1 MSIEI
6 SPLLEAAWGILKF
19 LIDYGYLLCLLIF
32 LLIFINGLSDI
43 VGDIIQTW
51 KGKLPFKNKKIR
63 RYRE

>member
-32 LLIFINGLSDI
+32 LVIFINGLSDI
-43 VGDIIQTW
+43 IGDIFKTW
-51 KGKLPFKNKKIR
+51 KGKLPFRSKKVR

>member
-32 LLIFINGLSDI
+32 LVIFINGLSDI
-43 VGDIIQTW
+43 IGDVFKTW
-51 KGKLPFKNKKIR
+51 KGKLPFRSKKVR